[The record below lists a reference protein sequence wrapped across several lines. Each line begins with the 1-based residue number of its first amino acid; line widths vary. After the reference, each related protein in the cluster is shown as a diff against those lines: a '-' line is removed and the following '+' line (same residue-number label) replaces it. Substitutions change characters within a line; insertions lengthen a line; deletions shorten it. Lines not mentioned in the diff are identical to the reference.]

1 MESILFSLNS
11 VMPLFLMGIAGY
23 LLVQRGVVNENFV
36 DQASNLC
43 FKLLIPFSL
52 FREVYDAKVLDSFD
66 FRLPL
71 YCVLSVLTVLILAWL
86 IWPHFVKNRAR
97 CGACIHSTFRANVV
111 LMGIPVL
118 TNMYGEEGALVAAMA
133 LPFVVILSNIGA
145 VTVFT
150 AFAPESSGAR
160 LDPRKLLLSIA
171 KNPFIIAIL
180 LGLAAQLSGISF
192 PPFASKSIDYLA
204 DMSTPLALLAVG
216 GQFDPQEG
224 CGQPAAQPD
233 HLHPASGGDPR
244 GSDRR
249 GSCPGLPGPGT
260 GVHLCGSRLAVGSI
274 RCGSCQGDGQ

>member
-86 IWPHFVKNRAR
+86 IWPHFVKDRAR

-180 LGLAAQLSGISF
+180 LGLAAQLSGDF
-192 PPFASKSIDYLA
+192 LP
-204 DMSTPLALLAVG
+204 ALCLQIHRLSG
-216 GQFDPQEG
+216 GYVHTAGTAGSGRSVRPQEG

-233 HLHPASGGDPR
+233 YLHPASGGDPR

-260 GVHLCGSRLAVGSI
+260 GVHLCGSWLAVGSI
-274 RCGSCQGDGQ
+274 RCGLLPR

>member
-86 IWPHFVKNRAR
+86 IWPHFVKDRAR

-150 AFAPESSGAR
+150 GEW
-160 LDPRKLLLSIA
+160 
-171 KNPFIIAIL
+171 
-180 LGLAAQLSGISF
+180 LG
-192 PPFASKSIDYLA
+192 
-204 DMSTPLALLAVG
+204 
-216 GQFDPQEG
+216 
-224 CGQPAAQPD
+224 
-233 HLHPASGGDPR
+233 
-244 GSDRR
+244 
-249 GSCPGLPGPGT
+249 
-260 GVHLCGSRLAVGSI
+260 
-274 RCGSCQGDGQ
+274 

>member
-86 IWPHFVKNRAR
+86 IWPHFVKDRAR

-150 AFAPESSGAR
+150 AFAPESSGAGSTR
-160 LDPRKLLLSIA
+160 ASCCSASPRTRLLSLFCWVWQHSSA
-171 KNPFIIAIL
+171 GFPSRPLPPNPSTIWRICPHRWHCWQWAV
-180 LGLAAQLSGISF
+180 S
-192 PPFASKSIDYLA
+192 
-204 DMSTPLALLAVG
+204 STP
-216 GQFDPQEG
+216 
-224 CGQPAAQPD
+224 
-233 HLHPASGGDPR
+233 
-244 GSDRR
+244 RR
-249 GSCPGLPGPGT
+249 LRAT
-260 GVHLCGSRLAVGSI
+260 CGST
-274 RCGSCQGDGQ
+274 

>member
-86 IWPHFVKNRAR
+86 IWPHFVKDRAR

-111 LMGIPVL
+111 LM
-118 TNMYGEEGALVAAMA
+118 
-133 LPFVVILSNIGA
+133 
-145 VTVFT
+145 
-150 AFAPESSGAR
+150 
-160 LDPRKLLLSIA
+160 
-171 KNPFIIAIL
+171 
-180 LGLAAQLSGISF
+180 
-192 PPFASKSIDYLA
+192 
-204 DMSTPLALLAVG
+204 
-216 GQFDPQEG
+216 
-224 CGQPAAQPD
+224 
-233 HLHPASGGDPR
+233 
-244 GSDRR
+244 
-249 GSCPGLPGPGT
+249 
-260 GVHLCGSRLAVGSI
+260 
-274 RCGSCQGDGQ
+274 RCV